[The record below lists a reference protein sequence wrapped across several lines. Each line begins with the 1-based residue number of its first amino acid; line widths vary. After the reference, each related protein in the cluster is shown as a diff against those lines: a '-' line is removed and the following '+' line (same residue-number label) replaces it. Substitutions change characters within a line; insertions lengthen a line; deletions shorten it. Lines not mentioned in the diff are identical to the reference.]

1 MIGFKNALSSKFIVI
16 KERTTPVMFIKL
28 KDHLSLKNK
37 QLLKFLLKAKHIG
50 IFEGLVMFIQSNL
63 SYATTQNAKP

>member
-1 MIGFKNALSSKFIVI
+1 
-16 KERTTPVMFIKL
+16 MFIKL

>member
-1 MIGFKNALSSKFIVI
+1 MRKLSSLAHGGLDKRRGDWGGSWTTSVIGFKNALSSKFIVI

-37 QLLKFLLKAKHIG
+37 
-50 IFEGLVMFIQSNL
+50 
-63 SYATTQNAKP
+63 